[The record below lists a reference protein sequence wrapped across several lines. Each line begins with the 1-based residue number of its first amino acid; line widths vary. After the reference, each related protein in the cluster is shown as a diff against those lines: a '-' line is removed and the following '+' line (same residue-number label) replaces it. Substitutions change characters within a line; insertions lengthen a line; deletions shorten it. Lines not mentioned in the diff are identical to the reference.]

1 MAETWVCSYL
11 MNDEIQTSTFKRLSD
26 KEFKTSGGYMDKYL
40 RVKGVAEMLSV
51 STSTVWNYV
60 KQDTNFPKSIKLT
73 GSVTLWSANEM
84 E

>member
-1 MAETWVCSYL
+1 
-11 MNDEIQTSTFKRLSD
+11 
-26 KEFKTSGGYMDKYL
+26 MDKYL

-73 GSVTLWSANEM
+73 GSVTVWSANEIQA
-84 E
+84 